1 MKKKLAA
8 GIFAAVFFTM
18 FATVTVWA
26 EKSTVLEQVIY
37 DENNI
42 KVSVSEASLDA
53 EQNIVIPLH
62 IENNTDEKMGLIAE
76 NCYINGCKVEANSLF
91 FDKAEPGG
99 ETDGLLVVSKQEC
112 DGYGIDRSLLNNKFK
127 PFFQSEKVYDPDI
140 KHSTTHGKNGVGRLT
155 FFHFFQ
161 RLQNGIPFMSMITKK
176 FSYTISVDSNSL
188 NEFNPTP
195 EEETSYPVGTSVSFF
210 NIFGDELSIDTIK
223 RIFGKRIL
231 LVFRTS

>member
-1 MKKKLAA
+1 
-8 GIFAAVFFTM
+8 M

-91 FDKAEPGG
+91 FDRAEPGG
-99 ETDGLLVVSKQEC
+99 ETDDYWWFRNRNVMDME
-112 DGYGIDRSLLNNKFK
+112 
-127 PFFQSEKVYDPDI
+127 
-140 KHSTTHGKNGVGRLT
+140 LT
-155 FFHFFQ
+155 VW
-161 RLQNGIPFMSMITKK
+161 RMWNVACVFM
-176 FSYTISVDSNSL
+176 
-188 NEFNPTP
+188 
-195 EEETSYPVGTSVSFF
+195 
-210 NIFGDELSIDTIK
+210 
-223 RIFGKRIL
+223 RIRRMMIL
-231 LVFRTS
+231 L